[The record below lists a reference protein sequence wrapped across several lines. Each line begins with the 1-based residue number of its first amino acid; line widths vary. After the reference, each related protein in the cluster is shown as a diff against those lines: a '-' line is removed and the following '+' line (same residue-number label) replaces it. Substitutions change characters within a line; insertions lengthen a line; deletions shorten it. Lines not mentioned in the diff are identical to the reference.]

1 MTRPWRLLLVALIA
15 AIGLAV
21 SAVGSASATMPQARS
36 VTATASAN
44 SGYVV
49 TGADGAY
56 TTVSATWTAPAVTC
70 TATASSSFWVGLD
83 GFNSASVEQVGTEAD
98 CSGKTAE
105 YFGWYEMYPA
115 PPVDFANS
123 VKPGDAIAASV
134 TFSGADT
141 YKLVLTD
148 STQCWTRTI
157 TKNEV
162 GLARSSAE
170 VITEGPSAA
179 GPLADFGKVSYAK
192 CDVNGTSLGL
202 QNPTRLV
209 ITDSS
214 GHALDSTSPITSA
227 GAFNNTW
234 LRSS

>member
-1 MTRPWRLLLVALIA
+1 MERPWRLLLVALLA
-15 AIGLAV
+15 AIDPAR
-21 SAVGSASATMPQARS
+21 SAVGSASAATPQARP
-36 VTATASAN
+36 VVATASAF

-56 TTVSATWTAPAVTC
+56 SSVSATWTVSAVTC

-83 GFNSASVEQVGTEAD
+83 GFNSASVEQIGIEAD

-123 VKPGDAIAASV
+123 VKPGDAMAASV
-134 TFSGADT
+134 TFSGTDT
-141 YKLVLTD
+141 YKLVLAD
-148 STQCWTRTI
+148 STQGWSRTI
-157 TKNEV
+157 TKNET

-170 VITEGPSAA
+170 VITEGPPAA
-179 GPLADFGKVSYAK
+179 GLLADFGTVSYAK
-192 CDVNGTSLGL
+192 CEVNGTSLGL

-209 ITDSS
+209 VTDAN

-227 GAFNNTW
+227 GAFSNTW

>member
-1 MTRPWRLLLVALIA
+1 MGRPWRLLLVALLA
-15 AIGLAV
+15 AIGPAV
-21 SAVGSASATMPQARS
+21 SAVGSASAATPQAHPA
-36 VTATASAN
+36 TATASAY

-49 TGADGAY
+49 TGADGADSS
-56 TTVSATWTAPAVTC
+56 VSATWTAPTLTC

-83 GFNSASVEQVGTEAD
+83 GFSSASVEQIGIEAD

-148 STQCWTRTI
+148 NTQGWSRTI
-157 TKNEV
+157 TKNEA

-170 VITEGPSAA
+170 VITEGPPAT
-179 GPLADFGKVSYAK
+179 GLLADFGTVSYAK
-192 CDVNGTSLGL
+192 CEANGTSLGL

-209 ITDSS
+209 ITDAS
-214 GHALDSTSPITSA
+214 GHALDSTSPITRA
-227 GAFNNTW
+227 GAFSNTW